1 MNIDGSASPKVA
13 VTRPLLPGSAT
24 PARGMPPCFP
34 SEVQQPSQAVL
45 HSISQ
50 WLLDRERRPAFIIA
64 SNAVVVLMN
73 DAARQVLQSGRAV
86 EVTHGKLRMS
96 DRRSQAAF
104 TLTLE
109 DVQKQGC
116 SVSHHVRKGVAM
128 YVAPIEVGGYPERL
142 LLCRLGGQYG
152 GISDCEQVR
161 RIFRLTL
168 AEAEV
173 ALAIFDGKSLVDTAR
188 LRRTSINTVKA
199 QSQRVFEK
207 CGVHSQVDL
216 ARRLAAILRDADA

>member
-1 MNIDGSASPKVA
+1 MDGSASPKLA
-13 VTRPLLPGSAT
+13 ITRSLPRKSAT
-24 PARGMPPCFP
+24 PARGMPLYHS
-34 SEVQQPSQAVL
+34 SEVQQLSQAVS
-45 HSISQ
+45 HSLSQ
-50 WLLDRERRPAFIIA
+50 WLLDREQRPVFIIT
-64 SNAVVVLMN
+64 STAVVVLMN
-73 DAARQVLQSGRAV
+73 DAARQVLQSGHAV
-86 EVTHGKLRMS
+86 EVINGKLRMS
-96 DRRSQAAF
+96 DRRSHAGF

-109 DVQKQGC
+109 DVRKQGC
-116 SVSHHVRKGVAM
+116 SVIHHVRKGVAM
-128 YVAPIEVGGYPERL
+128 SIAPIEVRGYPERL
-142 LLCRLGGQYG
+142 LLCRLGRQYG

-173 ALAIFDGKSLVDTAR
+173 ALAIFGGKSLVDTAR